1 VEFSGVVQQH
11 TDSHGGELTAAG
23 VWNLFS
29 RTYLEVAKPVRY
41 IGHHLSEHGSQQAIE
56 LQVEINGVEQRL
68 VGEGNGP
75 IDAAVHALARAGLSV
90 QVRSFEERS
99 TSASHEAGD
108 AQACA
113 FLELAPAA
121 GGNECFGVHIDGNIV
136 TASIKALVSGV
147 NRLGLQASPASMP
160 KQAEAQVEC
169 A

>member
-1 VEFSGVVQQH
+1 M
-11 TDSHGGELTAAG
+11 
-23 VWNLFS
+23 
-29 RTYLEVAKPVRY
+29 
-41 IGHHLSEHGSQQAIE
+41 
-56 LQVEINGVEQRL
+56 
-68 VGEGNGP
+68 GEGNGP
-75 IDAAVHALARAGLSV
+75 IDAAVHALEQVGLQV

-99 TSASHEAGD
+99 TSASHQAGD

-147 NRLGLQASPASMP
+147 NRLGLEASPVLKP
-160 KQAEAQVEC
+160 KQAQTQAEC